1 MKTPLLIFLAVLPA
15 GASGQAVDAEKW
27 NTVERMCGKA
37 EWVEK
42 IPSKHDPNSYE
53 EKRKSIKKAEVRL
66 YQREGDAPCCGTN
79 PPVAQSVTNR
89 EGIFEF
95 KNIMPGKYWLVIVTG
110 VKQYSH
116 AVTYT
121 PDAKNKEP
129 IVCSDL
135 LYDLSGG
142 ELQLGRMIHVD

>member
-1 MKTPLLIFLAVLPA
+1 MKTALLIFLAVLPF
-15 GASGQAVDAEKW
+15 GASGQVVDAEKW

-53 EKRKSIKKAEVRL
+53 EKRKSVKKAEVRL
-66 YQREGDAPCCGTN
+66 YQREGDVPCCGTN
-79 PPVAQSVTNR
+79 PPIAQSVTNR
-89 EGIFEF
+89 EGIFKF
-95 KNIMPGKYWLVIVTG
+95 KNIVSGKYWLVIVTG

-135 LYDLSGG
+135 LYDLSGD
-142 ELQLGRMIHVD
+142 ELQLGRTIHVD

>member
-1 MKTPLLIFLAVLPA
+1 MKTPLLIFLTVLSF
-15 GASGQAVDAEKW
+15 GVSGQAVDAEKW
-27 NTVERMCGKA
+27 NTVERMCGKV

-42 IPSKHDPNSYE
+42 MPSKHDSNSYE
-53 EKRKSIKKAEVRL
+53 EKRKSIKEAEVRL

-79 PPVAQSVTNR
+79 PSHAKAVTNR
-89 EGIFEF
+89 VGIFEF
-95 KNIMPGKYWLVIVTG
+95 KNIAPGKYWLVIVTEA
-110 VKQYSH
+110 KQYSH

>member
-1 MKTPLLIFLAVLPA
+1 MEYGRADVREGGVGRENAFQARFEFLR
-15 GASGQAVDAEKW
+15 G
-27 NTVERMCGKA
+27 
-37 EWVEK
+37 
-42 IPSKHDPNSYE
+42 
-53 EKRKSIKKAEVRL
+53 KRKSIKEAEVRL

-79 PPVAQSVTNR
+79 PPHAKAVTNR
-89 EGIFEF
+89 VGIFEF
-95 KNIMPGKYWLVIVTG
+95 KNIAPGKYWLVIVTEA
-110 VKQYSH
+110 KQYSR